1 MTNLQYSLALKFFAM
16 LRDATKETPKSP
28 EELLAFFLSAE
39 LAALEGQRMLKS
51 NDNTPEM
58 TKKP

>member
-16 LRDATKETPKSP
+16 IRDATKETPKSQ

-39 LAALEGQRMLKS
+39 LCALEGQRVLKE
-51 NDNTPEM
+51 NQELV
-58 TKKP
+58 KKP

>member
-1 MTNLQYSLALKFFAM
+1 MTNLQYSLALKFFSM

-39 LAALEGQRMLKS
+39 LAALEGQRVLK
-51 NDNTPEM
+51 EKHELV
-58 TKKP
+58 KKP

>member
-39 LAALEGQRMLKS
+39 LAALAGQRTLKEAVKEPT
-51 NDNTPEM
+51 NQ
-58 TKKP
+58 K